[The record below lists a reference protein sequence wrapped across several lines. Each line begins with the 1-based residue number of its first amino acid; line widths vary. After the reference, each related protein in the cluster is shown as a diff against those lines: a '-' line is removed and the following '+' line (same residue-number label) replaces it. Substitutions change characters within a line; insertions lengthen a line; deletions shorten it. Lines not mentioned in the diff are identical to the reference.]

1 MNFRHVARVLAGFVA
16 FFSVVQLV
24 PLALALRESSDGAFS
39 TQQGFLAGIGIG
51 ALLAAALAALGR
63 GAQGEIFRRETLLI
77 AGVAW
82 LVAGA
87 IGGVPFFASGL
98 LPDPADALFESVS
111 GLTTCGGTVLGG
123 SGNPTPEMTPSSLL
137 LWRAML
143 QWLGGIGIVLAFVAL
158 MPSMG
163 RAGKNLLMAESVGVG
178 SEGYQPRIRTKA
190 HGIALVYVG
199 LTALCVLA
207 LVVFGGMGWF
217 DAICHAF
224 TCLATGGFSTR
235 TNVALF
241 DSLGAEVVLTVFMF
255 VGGCSF
261 TVMAGVARDGW
272 EGLRGMLRSG
282 EFRIYTLFTCAA
294 ILGVAIDLVRRGAGL
309 GDALRQSS
317 FNVVSMLSCCGY
329 ATADFHAWPPLSLI
343 VIFGC
348 TIVGGCS
355 GSAAG
360 GLKQVRLLVCLK
372 LLGHTVRR
380 FVQPK
385 IVERIKLDE
394 EVLPAATMSTVLAV
408 VLLWLLTILL
418 GSLVLAFD
426 QRLSFVGCLSA
437 SASML
442 GGCGPAMAAVHPDVL
457 QLPLPTLGAGVP
469 VIGPDIGPFGGY
481 GDLSNL
487 SKLAMCLQMVL
498 GRLELLPLLALF
510 SPSFWRR

>member
-1 MNFRHVARVLAGFVA
+1 MNFRHVARILAGFVA

-24 PLALALRESSDGAFS
+24 PLALALREESAEAVSS
-39 TQQGFLAGIGIG
+39 QQGFFAGIVTG
-51 ALLAAALAALGR
+51 AAVAAVLFALGR
-63 GAQGEIFRRETLLI
+63 RARGELFRRETLLI

-82 LVAGA
+82 LAAGV
-87 IGGVPFFASGL
+87 IGAVPFFGSGL
-98 LPDPADALFESVS
+98 LRDPADALFESVS
-111 GLTTCGGTVLGG
+111 GLTTCGGTVLGCA
-123 SGNPTPEMTPSSLL
+123 GNPAPEATPPSLL

-163 RAGKNLLMAESVGVG
+163 RAGKNLLMAESVGVS
-178 SEGYQPRIRTKA
+178 SEGYQPRIRTRA

-199 LTALCVLA
+199 LTALCAVA
-207 LVVFGGMGWF
+207 LVFFGGMSWF

-241 DSLGAEVVLTVFMF
+241 DSLGVEIVLTTFMF
-255 VGGCSF
+255 IGGCSF

-272 EGLRGMLRSG
+272 TGLRGMLRSG
-282 EFRIYTLFTCAA
+282 EFRIYTLFTAGA
-294 ILGVAIDLVRRGAGL
+294 ILLVGIDLMRRGAGL
-309 GDALRQSS
+309 GAALRESS

-329 ATADFHAWPPLSLI
+329 ATADFHVWPPLSLI
-343 VIFGC
+343 VIVTC
-348 TIVGGCS
+348 SMVGGCS

-380 FVQPK
+380 FVQPNL
-385 IVERIKLDE
+385 VERIKLDE
-394 EVLPAATMSTVLAV
+394 EVLQASTLSTVLSV
-408 VLLWLLTILL
+408 VLLWMLTILL
-418 GSLVLAFD
+418 GSMVLALD
-426 QRLSFVGCLSA
+426 QRLSFVGCISA

-442 GGCGPAMAAVHPDVL
+442 GGCGPALAAVHPDMLL
-457 QLPLPTLGAGVP
+457 QPLPTLGVGVD
-469 VIGPDIGPFGGY
+469 VVGPNIGPFGGY

-498 GRLELLPLLALF
+498 GRLELLPILALF
-510 SPSFWRR
+510 APRFWQR